1 MPRVNRASAT
11 FRLPDG
17 TLRSLG
23 VGDLVGRLWSAALQV
38 DDPRV
43 SEGHALLSLRGGDLW
58 LLALRRR
65 LAIGGHSVAE
75 LRLEVGQR
83 IALAQGLELVVE
95 AVELP
100 ERALAIEAAGLPT
113 MVLPGVCSLRVHP
126 QIQLFAR
133 HEPDAPCLIWDTCD
147 GWRRAQG
154 GVTTPLREGDTW
166 EVEGVAFRAVTM
178 PVRGAGLSPTRVTG
192 GIDPPLRIVTAWD
205 TAQVQA
211 GDAPPVTFSGVHAR
225 ILSELAALG
234 GPAGWEV
241 VAREVWPDEPDTW
254 ALRRRWDVN
263 LGRLRGRLRE
273 GGVRT
278 DLVRAAGTGQ
288 VELVLRRGDVLED
301 RA

>member
-1 MPRVNRASAT
+1 M
-11 FRLPDG
+11 
-17 TLRSLG
+17 
-23 VGDLVGRLWSAALQV
+23 GRLWSAGLQI

-43 SEGHALLSLRGGDLW
+43 SEGHALLSLRGGELW

-65 LAIGGHSVAE
+65 LALNNRSVAE
-75 LRLEVGQR
+75 VRLEVGQR
-83 IALAQGLELVVE
+83 IGLAQGLELLVE

-100 ERALAIEAAGLPT
+100 DGVLALATPGFPT
-113 MVLPGVCSLRVHP
+113 TMLPGVCSLHARP
-126 QIQLFAR
+126 QVVLSAR
-133 HEPDAPCLIWDTCD
+133 HEPDAPCLLWDSGD

-154 GVTTPLREGDTW
+154 GVVVPLSAGDEWT
-166 EVEGVAFRAVTM
+166 VDGVVFTAVRM
-178 PVRGAGLSPTRVTG
+178 AVHGAGLSPTRITG

-211 GDAPPVTFSGVHAR
+211 GDAPPVVFGGVQAR

-241 VAREVWPDEPDTW
+241 VAREVWPDEDDAW
-254 ALRRRWDVN
+254 VLRKRWDVN
-263 LGRLRGRLRE
+263 LGRLRARLRE

-288 VELVLRRGDVLED
+288 VELVLRRNDVLED
-301 RA
+301 RS